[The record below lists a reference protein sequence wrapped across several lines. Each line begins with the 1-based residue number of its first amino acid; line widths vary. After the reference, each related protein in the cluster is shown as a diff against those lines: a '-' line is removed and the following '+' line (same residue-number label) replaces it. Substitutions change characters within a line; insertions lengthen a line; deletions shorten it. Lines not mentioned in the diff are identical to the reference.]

1 MESARAVKDL
11 VDKTPIDLTIE
22 AAGKTFEIKSTPVE
36 ELVLDVV
43 RLRQSK
49 KGVQYLLKQAEKAL
63 IERLR
68 ATGQSSVSVPG
79 FEAVYDYPDK
89 RLWDVEELMAM
100 TGEEDTSIL
109 LRVLFSKI
117 TPAQVKALKDSV
129 EDEDKTIK
137 EIIEN
142 AERLVPADKKKLTI
156 TETGLVLTEASG

>member
-1 MESARAVKDL
+1 
-11 VDKTPIDLTIE
+11 
-22 AAGKTFEIKSTPVE
+22 
-36 ELVLDVV
+36 
-43 RLRQSK
+43 
-49 KGVQYLLKQAEKAL
+49 
-63 IERLR
+63 
-68 ATGQSSVSVPG
+68 
-79 FEAVYDYPDK
+79 
-89 RLWDVEELMAM
+89 M

-142 AERLVPADKKKLTI
+142 AERFVPADKKKLTR